1 MIKIEDLSFS
11 YRKASRRNLDHLHV
25 EFPNGTMNMIIG
37 KNGSGKTTLF
47 DLIANVIKRPS
58 AIQGVPDEKEVIY
71 QLQGLLF
78 PLTLKAKDLF
88 RFFLYS
94 DYSNHIEIKT
104 EPYMD
109 EDMSA
114 SEVEL
119 VQRVWNMEFGQ
130 LSVGERRYLC
140 ILAITLMKRKLYIF
154 DEPLAGIDP
163 EMRQHILKRIEKLAL
178 NNECTVLV
186 SNHHLQDL
194 ENIHCIIHLIHQGK
208 VTFSGSYTEFIQSG
222 GGDNPDQ
229 AFLNQVKS

>member
-11 YRKASRRNLDHLHV
+11 YPKASRKNLDHLHV
-25 EFPNGTMNMIIG
+25 EFPEQTVNMIIG

-47 DLIANVIKRPS
+47 DLIANVIKRPPE
-58 AIQGVPDEKEVIY
+58 IQGIPDEKEIIY

-94 DYSNHIEIKT
+94 DHSNRIEVNNV
-104 EPYMD
+104 PYVD
-109 EDMSA
+109 EAMSPA
-114 SEVEL
+114 EVEL
-119 VQRVWNMEFGQ
+119 VQRVWHMEFGQ

-163 EMRQHILKRIEKLAL
+163 EMRYHILKRIEKLAL
-178 NNECTVLV
+178 HNECTVLV
-186 SNHHLQDL
+186 SNHHLHDIA
-194 ENIHCIIHLIHQGK
+194 NIQCVLHFIHQGK
-208 VTFSGSYTEFIQSG
+208 ITFSGSYETFIEM
-222 GGDNPDQ
+222 GDGVNPDL
-229 AFLNQVKS
+229 AFLEQMK